1 MGVIRMNRDIKFGQL
16 LAIANVLGER
26 VFEKDKMSIS
36 QKYMSRFSKNPAKA
50 FEKIH
55 TELLEYAPTFG
66 ENEIQLLNLFGEI
79 LASMDESEFT
89 NEPLN
94 PQYLHGYYTQQNDL
108 ENIIGTTEAGEI
120 LKLSPDH
127 VKLLCRQGK
136 IKAKLI
142 GKTWVIDKNHLPKS
156 SE

>member
-1 MGVIRMNRDIKFGQL
+1 MNRDTKFGQL

-26 VFEKDKMSIS
+26 VFEKGKLSIS
-36 QKYMSRFSKNPAKA
+36 QKYMSRFSKHPVTA

-55 TELLEYAPTFG
+55 TDLLEYAPKFG
-66 ENEIQLLNLFGEI
+66 EDEIQLMNLFNEI
-79 LASMDESEFT
+79 LANMDTSEFT

-94 PQYLHGYYTQQNDL
+94 PTYLHSYYTQQNDL
-108 ENIIGTTEAGEI
+108 SNIIGTTEAAEI
-120 LKLSPDH
+120 LNLSPDH

-136 IKAKLI
+136 IESKRI
-142 GKTWVIDKNHLPKS
+142 GKTWIINKNSLANFKS